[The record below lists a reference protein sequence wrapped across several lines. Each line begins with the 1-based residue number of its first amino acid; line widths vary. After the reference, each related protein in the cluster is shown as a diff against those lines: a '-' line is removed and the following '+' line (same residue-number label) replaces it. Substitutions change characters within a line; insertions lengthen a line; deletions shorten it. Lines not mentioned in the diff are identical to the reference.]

1 MVCGLC
7 DAKPSFL
14 AVVVSPGSSLEL
26 GVIKGG
32 KPVRNRRSSLV
43 TVLIAVVVAATVAP
57 AAGAGA
63 RSALD
68 GVYRFRVTPADLRAI
83 GTPESDIAANY
94 GTTTMILDRG
104 RFAFTQRQGSVSCTW
119 GYGTIVVTSRRVALT
134 FKDGG
139 GRSPSG
145 GFNRPGEHFVY
156 GWKRV
161 NGGLALSAAPG
172 QVSPEP
178 LRAVSW
184 RRLTVAPAR
193 SSLDH
198 NCLPPA
204 KALS

>member
-1 MVCGLC
+1 MTTKTGIR
-7 DAKPSFL
+7 A
-14 AVVVSPGSSLEL
+14 AVVGLL
-26 GVIKGG
+26 ALIGVAG
-32 KPVRNRRSSLV
+32 
-43 TVLIAVVVAATVAP
+43 AVATADATLRGATAGAK
-57 AAGAGA
+57 AAGGGG
-63 RSALD
+63 STVLD
-68 GVYRFRVTPADLRAI
+68 GVYRVSVTPADLRAI
-83 GTPESDIAANY
+83 GTPESDIAANH

-104 RFAFTQRQGSVSCTW
+104 RFAFTQRQGQGRLSCTW
-119 GYGTIVVTSRRVALT
+119 GYGTLAVTSHRVALT

-139 GRSPSG
+139 GRSPTG

-161 NGGLALSAAPG
+161 DGGVALSAVPG

-184 RRLTVAPAR
+184 RRLSVAPVR